1 MNTSY
6 RFGYNSAKTKQK
18 FNTLDQFICFI
29 YRNIAILKFI
39 MGITKKELF
48 TAHDNR
54 IASYFK
60 ALGHPARIAILNHLI
75 TLDGCCCNDL
85 VEETGLAQA
94 TVSQHL
100 KALKELDIIQ
110 GSVEGKNFCYCIN
123 PETWQHLNILL
134 TEFINHKIKPK
145 NTCC

>member
-1 MNTSY
+1 M
-6 RFGYNSAKTKQK
+6 
-18 FNTLDQFICFI
+18 FI
-29 YRNIAILKFI
+29 YRNIAILNFT

-123 PETWQHLNILL
+123 PDTWHHLNILL

>member
-1 MNTSY
+1 
-6 RFGYNSAKTKQK
+6 
-18 FNTLDQFICFI
+18 
-29 YRNIAILKFI
+29 

-75 TLDGCCCNDL
+75 TLDGCCNDL

-110 GSVEGKNFCYCIN
+110 GSVEGKISAIVSIQKPGN
-123 PETWQHLNILL
+123 NILL

>member
-1 MNTSY
+1 
-6 RFGYNSAKTKQK
+6 
-18 FNTLDQFICFI
+18 
-29 YRNIAILKFI
+29 

-48 TAHDNR
+48 TDHDNR
-54 IASYFK
+54 LAAFCK
-60 ALGHPARIAILNHLI
+60 ALGHPARIAILKHLI
-75 TLDGCCCNDL
+75 AIKGCCCNDL

-110 GSVEGKNFCYCIN
+110 GNIEGKNYCYCIN
-123 PETWQHLNILL
+123 DKTWKTLRAILEPFLNHQL
-134 TEFINHKIKPK
+134 TP